1 MPDQHAAGTPDE
13 PAERP
18 TPGVSPASPPPRD
31 ERPRPQYGE
40 YAPDGWTWQ
49 PPPGETT
56 SDPAPQ
62 MATPRAARPARTVA
76 AASVDRSA
84 RPERPADRAVTILLL
99 VIGVLGVW
107 LAVAVLQAMP
117 QSIQLLH
124 TQEGIEPYT
133 PGPEIPA
140 LILTGSIVQIV
151 IWVVAAIGSVALMRA
166 RRPSFWLPLAA
177 GVIAAIALFVFTAI
191 ALSGDPALIEQLTAT
206 RT

>member
-1 MPDQHAAGTPDE
+1 MPQQHTAGTPDE

-18 TPGVSPASPPPRD
+18 TPGVPAASPASGD

-40 YAPDGWTWQ
+40 YAPEGWTWQ
-49 PPPGETT
+49 PPAGETT

-62 MATPRAARPARTVA
+62 LPTPPAP
-76 AASVDRSA
+76 RSA
-84 RPERPADRAVTILLL
+84 RAHPAPSADGTRPDRPADRAVTILLL

-107 LAVAVLQAMP
+107 LAVGVLQAMP
-117 QSIQLLH
+117 QSIELLH

-133 PGPEIPA
+133 PGPEIPG

-151 IWVVAAIGSVALMRA
+151 IWVIAAVGSIALMRA

-191 ALSGDPALIEQLTAT
+191 ALSGDPALIEQLTTT